1 MTVVSVGVCA
11 LLALASYVMIS
22 PLVSTFLR
30 MYRGMRGPRIV
41 TCPESR
47 RAVEVEFDEG
57 RAAIASLIG
66 APAVRVKRCF
76 RWSVGEQRGCQQA
89 CTDGVDATLACRH
102 GLLTRPLRQTG
113 V

>member
-11 LLALASYVMIS
+11 LLVLAGYLMVSL
-22 PLVSTFLR
+22 LVSTFLR
-30 MYRGMRGPRIV
+30 TYRGIRGPRIV

-66 APAVRVKRCF
+66 APALRVKRCS
-76 RWSVGEQRGCQQA
+76 RWSAGEQRGCRQA
-89 CTDGVDATLACRH
+89 CTDGVDAELASRH
-102 GLLTRPLRQTG
+102 GLLTRPLKQTG